1 MPARN
6 HRVNQARTQ
15 IPAAGA
21 FRCDLR
27 QRRQMLSRPHLSSGS
42 PGEPGGLGEILRIN
56 PFASLFAATL
66 IALAPAHAFAQTQQT
81 GQVAREETVSVRD
94 RDRPEYDAPG
104 RRLGSFNLNAAADFS
119 VAYTDNLFAAPD
131 GSPADV
137 DDFIYTVSPMA
148 ALTSDWSR
156 HAVSVEAGA
165 TFRMHDDFDNE
176 DTDEH
181 YVRGNGRFDIGENT
195 EVHGSA
201 RFAHQVTPRTDPD
214 SPFIGDPVEYDRV
227 DTGIGASHRF
237 ARLRVSADAARSEYD
252 YDGLQAFRN
261 NEETSL
267 RGRVDF
273 EMSPRIGIMASA
285 EVDERDYEN
294 SPQFDSDGTAYLAGV
309 TLNSD
314 LMRGEV
320 SVGYFERDYAG
331 LAGTFDGLAVA
342 GSLEWYIT
350 QLTTLTFD
358 ARRDADDQIGA
369 TSGEP
374 YVTQEFGARVDHEL
388 LRNVILTGAVRFGNR
403 DYETIAREDDYM
415 EWELGADYMLNR
427 NAALRF
433 RYEYDEVDSPAYRNY
448 EVNKATL
455 GLTLRL

>member
-1 MPARN
+1 
-6 HRVNQARTQ
+6 
-15 IPAAGA
+15 
-21 FRCDLR
+21 
-27 QRRQMLSRPHLSSGS
+27 MLNRSHLSSGS
-42 PGEPGGLGEILRIN
+42 PGEPGGLGDILRIN
-56 PFASLFAATL
+56 PFASLFAASL

-81 GQVAREETVSVRD
+81 DQVVRQETVSVRD
-94 RDRPEYDAPG
+94 RDRPEYDAQG

-137 DDFIYTVSPMA
+137 DDFVYTVAPMA
-148 ALTSDWSR
+148 ALTSNWSR
-156 HAVSVEAGA
+156 HAVAVEAGG
-165 TFRMHDDFDNE
+165 TVRLHNDFDNE
-176 DTDEH
+176 DTEE
-181 YVRGNGRFDIGENT
+181 YYLRGNGRFDIGENT
-195 EVHGSA
+195 ELRGSA
-201 RFAHQVTPRTDPD
+201 RYAHQVTPRTDPD

-227 DTGIGASHRF
+227 DVGAGASHRF
-237 ARLRVSADAARSEYD
+237 ARFRVSADVAHSEYD
-252 YDGLQAFRN
+252 YDGVQSFRDN
-261 NEETSL
+261 DQNAL

-273 EMSPRIGIMASA
+273 EVSPRIGLMVSA
-285 EVDERDYEN
+285 AVDEREYDN

-320 SVGYFERDYAG
+320 SVGHFEREYAG
-331 LAGTFDGLAVA
+331 VAGSFDGLAVS
-342 GSLEWYIT
+342 GRLEWYIT

-374 YVTQEFGARVDHEL
+374 YITQEYGARVDHEL
-388 LRNVILTGAVRFGNR
+388 LRNVILTGAVRFGDR
-403 DYETIAREDDYM
+403 DYETIAREDEYL
-415 EWELGADYMLNR
+415 EFEVGADYMLNR
-427 NAALRF
+427 NAAVRF

-448 EVNKATL
+448 EVNRATL

>member
-6 HRVNQARTQ
+6 QRVKHLRAR

-21 FRCDLR
+21 SCCDLGHSGQTLDR
-27 QRRQMLSRPHLSSGS
+27 SHLSSGF
-42 PGEPGGLGEILRIN
+42 PDVFGGLGEKLRIN
-56 PFASLFAATL
+56 PFASLFAASL
-66 IALAPAHAFAQTQQT
+66 IALAPAHAFAQTQQPA
-81 GQVAREETVSVRD
+81 ARQEAVSVRD

-104 RRLGSFNLNAAADFS
+104 RRLGAFDLNAAADFS

-137 DDFIYTVSPMA
+137 DDFIYTVAPMA

-181 YVRGNGRFDIGENT
+181 YVRGTGRFDIGENT

-237 ARLRVSADAARSEYD
+237 ARFRVSADASRSEYD
-252 YDGLQAFRN
+252 YDGAQSFRN
-261 NEETSL
+261 NEETAL

-273 EMSPRIGIMASA
+273 EVSPRIGLMLSA
-285 EVDERDYEN
+285 AVDERDYDN

-309 TLNSD
+309 TLNTD

-320 SVGYFERDYAG
+320 SVGHFEREYAG
-331 LAGTFDGLAVA
+331 AAGTFDGLAIA
-342 GSLEWYIT
+342 GRLEWYVT

-374 YVTQEFGARVDHEL
+374 YITQEFGARVDHEL
-388 LRNVILTGAVRFGNR
+388 LRNLILTGAVRFGDR
-403 DYETIAREDDYM
+403 DYETIAREDEFL
-415 EWELGADYMLNR
+415 EWELGADYLINR

-448 EVNKATL
+448 EVNRATL